1 MAERRR
7 GRGRFLEIVAVLLLG
22 VATVGTAWCALQSSL
37 WSGESERVSAQ
48 ADAQRVE
55 ANRLF
60 ALATQ
65 ALSYDATVV
74 ADYARAVADKNV
86 PLQEFYRQVLVR
98 PAFGP
103 FLDAWEEEAKAGRI
117 PPNILEDETYVSSL
131 MDPYNDQLAEA
142 EASAARAAT
151 AGRTGNLYVLA
162 TVLLAVSLFFAGVM
176 ASFTSDTA
184 RLMLLL
190 GGFLTLALAARHV
203 IDLPVAT
210 ATLEL
215 FG

>member
-37 WSGESERVSAQ
+37 WSGEADRVSAQ

-60 ALATQ
+60 SLATQ
-65 ALSYDATVV
+65 ALSYDASIVS
-74 ADYARAVADKNV
+74 DYAKAVADKNV
-86 PLQEFYRQVLVR
+86 PLQDFYRQVLVR
-98 PAFGP
+98 DGFAP
-103 FLDAWEEEAKAGRI
+103 FLDAWAAEAQAGGT
-117 PPNILEDETYVSSL
+117 PPNLLEDEAYVSSL
-131 MDPYNDQLAEA
+131 LAPYNKQLAEA
-142 EASAARAAT
+142 EASGATAAA
-151 AGRTGNLYVLA
+151 AGRTGDLYVLA
-162 TVLLAVSLFFAGVM
+162 TVLLAVSLFFAGVT
-176 ASFTSDTA
+176 ASFTSPTA
-184 RLMLLL
+184 RLMLIL

-210 ATLEL
+210 AT
-215 FG
+215 FGLLG